1 MSSEQAKLAT
11 TRKRLFIGLMA
22 LSLLFL
28 ITAIWAGWWILTRQ
42 SLAVNRIIVFLATTV
57 LILFFLI
64 LCIGLL
70 ALVWSIWRSHTI
82 PSLESIMYTATN
94 ALYPIALQ
102 MGRWLGLD
110 QDWIKNSY
118 IQVSNQLV
126 KVQQRGKSLQKILI
140 LAPHCLQESQCPH
153 KVTTSPDNCQR
164 CGKCLIPALLD
175 LAHQYQAELRLV
187 TGGTSARKI
196 LKDTRPQGVVAI
208 ACERDLT
215 SGIQDSAGF
224 PIIGVINE
232 RPEGPCYNTR
242 VDIGKVEE
250 ALKYLQRGGS

>member
-1 MSSEQAKLAT
+1 MSSQQAELAAT
-11 TRKRLFIGLMA
+11 KKRLFIGLMA

-28 ITAIWAGWWILTRQ
+28 IIAIWSGWWILTRQ
-42 SLAVNRIIVFLATTV
+42 SLAVNRVIV
-57 LILFFLI
+57 LIASTILIIFFLI
-64 LCIGLL
+64 MCIGLT
-70 ALVWSIWRSHTI
+70 ALVWSIWRSRTI
-82 PSLESIMYTATN
+82 PSMQSVMYTATN
-94 ALYPIALQ
+94 ALYPLALQ
-102 MGRWLGLD
+102 IGRWLGLD

-126 KVQQRGKSLQKILI
+126 KVQMRGKPLNRILI

-164 CGKCLIPALLD
+164 CGKCLIPVLLD
-175 LAHQYQAELRLV
+175 LAHLYQAELRLV

-215 SGIQDSAGF
+215 SGIQESMGL

-232 RPEGPCYNTR
+232 RPEGPCHNTR
-242 VDIGKVEE
+242 VDMIKVED
-250 ALKYLQRGGS
+250 ALKYLKRGGS